1 MTQAP
6 FLEVCVDTTE
16 GLEIAARHGADRI
29 ELCASL
35 TVGGL
40 TPSTGMMRLATT
52 YATPVRVM
60 IRPRQGDFIYSEAEI
75 GMMLHDIDAAAD
87 FGLDGV
93 VIGANT
99 PSGELD
105 GDVMERLASRAKAG
119 GLKVTLH
126 RAFDIAPNLHA
137 ALATAQALG
146 IDSILTSGGATDA
159 MKGADAIRGLVAA
172 VEHSATPIEL
182 IAGVG
187 LTTDNVRD
195 LITRSGVSWV
205 HGSCSLPRPIE
216 SAASLRL
223 GYCSEHHRRT
233 DAAAIDRLRA
243 IMQRI
248 PLDAVV
254 SR

>member
-1 MTQAP
+1 MSRGP

-16 GLEIAARHGADRI
+16 GLDIAARHGADRI

-52 YATPVRVM
+52 YDTPVRVM

-75 GMMLHDIDAAAD
+75 GMMLHDIDAVAD

-99 PSGELD
+99 PGGELD
-105 GDVMERLASRAKAG
+105 REVMKRLTSRAKAG
-119 GLKVTLH
+119 DLKVTLH
-126 RAFDIAPNLHA
+126 RAFDITPNLHE

-159 MKGADAIRGLVAA
+159 LKGADTIRGLVAA
-172 VEHSATPIEL
+172 AQIEL

-216 SAASLRL
+216 SPASLRL

-254 SR
+254 TR